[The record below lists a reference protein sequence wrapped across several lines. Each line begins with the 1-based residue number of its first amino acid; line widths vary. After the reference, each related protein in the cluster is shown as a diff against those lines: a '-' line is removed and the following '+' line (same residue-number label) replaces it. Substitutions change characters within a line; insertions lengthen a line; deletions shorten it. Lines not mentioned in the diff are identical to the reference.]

1 MTPVVPDSN
10 ENRAPPPSTVIVLG
24 AGASASDGAPVQ
36 SKLFREYFKSDRRQP
51 EGAAYEEMDRELGT
65 YFERF
70 WGIDVDHQDLDEA
83 NFPTFEEA
91 LGLLELAESQAEFFK
106 DFSGIYP
113 GRTRG
118 REMRIHLINLIGR
131 ILDEKLE
138 SWRGHHALLL
148 SSLKDAGRLPSTTF
162 IGLNYD
168 ILIDRAIFS
177 ETGSDPDYGVATKP
191 EDEQHLG
198 PVEGGG
204 EHVMLLKLHGS
215 LNWLLCPT
223 CNMLF
228 FDRYEKSAV
237 HLPGRIH
244 RIPCPACREPRVPL
258 IVPPT
263 FFKVMS
269 CYFLQCIWRRAEE
282 SLKQADR
289 IIFCGYS
296 FPDADIHVKYLLK
309 RAEMNRNGSPPSI
322 FIVNQHTG
330 KTKQQRQQEVNRYE
344 RFFREKERV
353 HWTKLS
359 FEQFASDPNL
369 IEDQSKWL

>member
-1 MTPVVPDSN
+1 MGRREISDDAHRPGSM
-10 ENRAPPPSTVIVLG
+10 VIILG
-24 AGASASDGAPVQ
+24 AGASAADGAPVQ
-36 SKLFREYFKSDRRQP
+36 SELIREYFKSDRRQP
-51 EGAAYEEMDRELGT
+51 EGAVYEEMDQELAT

-70 WGIDVDHQDLDEA
+70 WGIDVNHQDLDKA
-83 NFPTFEEA
+83 SFPTFEEA
-91 LGLLELAESQAEFFK
+91 LGLLELAESRAEFFK

-131 ILDEKLE
+131 ILHEKLE
-138 SWRGHHALLL
+138 SWRGHHTALL
-148 SSLKDAGRLPSTTF
+148 SNLKDAGRLPLTTF

-191 EDEQHLG
+191 EDEQRLG
-198 PVEGGG
+198 PAEGGG
-204 EHVMLLKLHGS
+204 EHVILLKLHGS
-215 LNWLLCPT
+215 LNWLLCPI
-223 CNMLF
+223 CNVLF

-237 HLPGRIH
+237 HLPDRIH

-309 RAEMNRNGSPPSI
+309 RAEVNRNGSPPSI
-322 FIVNQHTG
+322 FIVNEHPD
-330 KTKQQRQQEVNRYE
+330 KTEQQRQQEISRYE
-344 RFFREKERV
+344 RFFRDKERI

-359 FEQFASDPNL
+359 FQQFAADPNL
-369 IEDQSKWL
+369 IEDQTKWLR